1 MILFFLLLLLTTL
14 SSDVSSFTVT
24 TATTRRIIQTLPSTL
39 TTTANS
45 NGMHRHHHR
54 GMLSSSS
61 ASPLVST
68 KMTKGDDEGSGGGMS
83 GTSITAGILFFI
95 FAIGAVLPLV
105 GTLDMVKGGGMSI
118 ADSVV
123 TRQDAP
129 GKLQNVEKKEFSLS
143 RSAIQEKLNAIPV
156 FYIATPD
163 NNMSTD
169 IYLSYEDANKAAAGS
184 STGTTVKGT
193 TLDQVMYP
201 LVLKRGRMRMAPPPS
216 EVERAEGNLLSN
228 NEKSYF
234 LIPSTKAIEQ
244 YKEFNVGDLSNSDIP
259 LFIADRLAFAS
270 PKGPQLPLF
279 LDKSDCIASYQRLR
293 NGKSSLPEEPTIRT
307 SSLLE
312 TLITME
318 KGTRPGVNQLAFYAT
333 EQDLT
338 KVAELQ

>member
-1 MILFFLLLLLTTL
+1 
-14 SSDVSSFTVT
+14 
-24 TATTRRIIQTLPSTL
+24 
-39 TTTANS
+39 
-45 NGMHRHHHR
+45 MHRHRHHR
-54 GMLSSSS
+54 HHYGIIPVSSSS
-61 ASPLVST
+61 ASSLVST
-68 KMTKGDDEGSGGGMS
+68 RMSNGDDEGSGGMS
-83 GTSITAGILFFI
+83 STSITAGILFFI
-95 FAIGAVLPLV
+95 FAIGATLPLV
-105 GTLDMVKGGGMSI
+105 GTLDMMKSGGGGMSI

-156 FYIATPD
+156 FYITTSD
-163 NNMSTD
+163 NTMSTD
-169 IYLSYEDANKAAAGS
+169 IYLSYEDANNAAGGS
-184 STGTTVKGT
+184 IVKGT

-216 EVERAEGNLLSN
+216 EVEIAEKNLLSN

-234 LIPSTKAIEQ
+234 LIPSTKAIDQ
-244 YKEFNVGDLSNSDIP
+244 YKEFNVGDLSKSDIP
-259 LFIADRLAFAS
+259 LFVADRLAFAS

-279 LDKSDCIASYQRLR
+279 LDKADCIASYKKLR

-338 KVAELQ
+338 KVAELR

>member
-1 MILFFLLLLLTTL
+1 
-14 SSDVSSFTVT
+14 
-24 TATTRRIIQTLPSTL
+24 
-39 TTTANS
+39 
-45 NGMHRHHHR
+45 MHRHHHY
-54 GMLSSSS
+54 GMIPVSSSS
-61 ASPLVST
+61 ASSLVST
-68 KMTKGDDEGSGGGMS
+68 KMTKGDDEGSGGMS
-83 GTSITAGILFFI
+83 GTSITAGILFLI

-156 FYIATPD
+156 FYIATSD

-169 IYLSYEDANKAAAGS
+169 IFLSYEDANKAAAGS
-184 STGTTVKGT
+184 STGTIVKGT

-201 LVLKRGRMRMAPPPS
+201 LVLNRGRMRMAPPPS

-234 LIPSTKAIEQ
+234 LIPSTKAIDQ
-244 YKEFNVGDLSNSDIP
+244 YKEFNVGDLSKSDIP

-270 PKGPQLPLF
+270 SKGPQLPLF

-338 KVAELQ
+338 KVAELP